1 MKTIIPHV
9 FQNNLTMASDAIAK
23 IWEDI
28 PTSMKTL
35 GYFGFKKNY
44 KKNFVKFTITCNMLI
59 K

>member
-9 FQNNLTMASDAIAK
+9 LQDNLTMVSDAIAK

-35 GYFGFKKNY
+35 DYFRFKKNY
-44 KKNFVKFTITCNMLI
+44 KKIFCQTHNNMQHAY
-59 K
+59 